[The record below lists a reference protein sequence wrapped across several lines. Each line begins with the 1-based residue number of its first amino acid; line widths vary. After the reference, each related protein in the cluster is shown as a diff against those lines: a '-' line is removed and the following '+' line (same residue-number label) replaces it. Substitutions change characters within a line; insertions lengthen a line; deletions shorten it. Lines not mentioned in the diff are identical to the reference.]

1 VTCASLD
8 IASLIRAAAA
18 RFLSNLQALAL
29 FFSPYGQLAPAP
41 FGRAVV
47 AIYLLAFLSQ
57 LLVSPPLLAHA
68 GAGPFALVQG
78 LATWSWFC
86 LHAKRLR
93 DSGAGIG
100 AASAI
105 AILYGLAV
113 LLFLLTVMLVG
124 DPPLTDA
131 TVVAKPELSDFFI
144 LFLFLA
150 MLLGDANLG
159 LFAYVMIAVLLLIL
173 IPILLAFGFS
183 WVAFR
188 RPTFNAAD

>member
-1 VTCASLD
+1 M
-8 IASLIRAAAA
+8 
-18 RFLSNLQALAL
+18 QALAL

-47 AIYLLAFLSQ
+47 AIYLLGFSSQ
-57 LLVSPPLLAHA
+57 VLVAPPLLAHA

-124 DPPLTDA
+124 DPLLTDA
-131 TVVAKPELSDFFI
+131 TITAKPELSDFFI

-150 MLLGDANLG
+150 MLVGDANLG

-183 WVAFR
+183 WVVFR
-188 RPTFNAAD
+188 RPTSSAAD